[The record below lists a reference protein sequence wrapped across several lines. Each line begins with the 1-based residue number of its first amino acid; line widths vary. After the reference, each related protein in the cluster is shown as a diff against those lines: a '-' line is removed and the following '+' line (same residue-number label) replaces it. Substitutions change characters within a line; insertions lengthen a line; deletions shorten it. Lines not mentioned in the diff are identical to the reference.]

1 MSERGAWSQVSV
13 AFEPRMAEGRRR
25 KNERA
30 FPSEEKREGKSKK
43 SAIDSRGPCSPTRG
57 ASYIGE
63 GRERGR
69 GVVYARQ
76 VCGGGGGVF
85 FSHNA
90 SRCPCLLLL
99 LHVVVDGVFWC
110 T

>member
-1 MSERGAWSQVSV
+1 
-13 AFEPRMAEGRRR
+13 MAEGRRR

-43 SAIDSRGPCSPTRG
+43 SARDSRGPCSPFYQTRG

-76 VCGGGGGVF
+76 VCGG
-85 FSHNA
+85 S
-90 SRCPCLLLL
+90 LLLTQRVPL
-99 LHVVVDGVFWC
+99 SLFAAAVACGC
-110 T
+110 